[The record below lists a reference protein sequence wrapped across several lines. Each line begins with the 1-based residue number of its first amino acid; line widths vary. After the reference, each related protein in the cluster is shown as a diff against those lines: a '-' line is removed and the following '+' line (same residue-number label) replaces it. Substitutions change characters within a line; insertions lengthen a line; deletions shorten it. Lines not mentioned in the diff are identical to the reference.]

1 MADPILIISE
11 AGHKDFDEINLKET
25 HDKVSAGIRKMIIS
39 GRMYPETIAEKAW
52 YKSYV
57 QLQNEIHKP
66 IQNN

>member
-11 AGHKDFDEINLKET
+11 VGHTEFDEINLKDT
-25 HDKVSAGIRKMIIS
+25 DKKVSTGIRKMIMS

-52 YKSYV
+52 YRSYV